1 MDIKHPDLDSDSD
14 SQLAEQRAKERRIRR
29 EAAKAKIAAT
39 QQKSETVGQD
49 KDDKIPD
56 WVMTAAPDV
65 LERIASSDNPDALK
79 AVSMAKNASIG
90 LLNKIISQSP
100 ELAVDIARRDDLPP
114 EVADTIIYLDAS
126 AHEDAHMMLLRRKDL
141 SDDQIVSLLRQWP
154 GKYEDLVVRRG
165 APMSKDLLEQLVEQ
179 ANEDTLRALLDSQ
192 PRERIPDTVQA
203 MINQR
208 LMESSDESTLQNTLL
223 DETTPLETI
232 HAILSQHPEMSLIV
246 AERNNI
252 SPEILDEL
260 ISLEGDFADK
270 LHEKLLLRTDIPSQ
284 DIFRI
289 YLLNQDRYG
298 ETLIPRLPELDG
310 NTLAGIAQGANQKVV
325 EYMIFAL
332 EDHTIPWD
340 DEIYDIVYGRYVYGD
355 EDMSDYLERMHTE
368 EDYIRYNQEV
378 ERAKLEAQQ
387 AQRPD
392 QE

>member
-1 MDIKHPDLDSDSD
+1 MDTKYPDSDSDSD

-223 DETTPLETI
+223 DETTPLETV
-232 HAILSQHPEMSLIV
+232 HVILSQHPEMSLIV

-298 ETLIPRLPELDG
+298 EILIPRLPELDG

-340 DEIYDIVYGRYVYGD
+340 EEIYDIVYGRYVYGD

-368 EDYIRYNQEV
+368 EDFIRYNEEV

>member
-1 MDIKHPDLDSDSD
+1 MDIQHPDSDSDSD

-100 ELAVDIARRDDLPP
+100 ELAVDIARRDELPP

-298 ETLIPRLPELDG
+298 EILIPRLPELDG

-340 DEIYDIVYGRYVYGD
+340 EEIYDIVYGRYVYGD

-368 EDYIRYNQEV
+368 EDFIRYNEEV

>member
-1 MDIKHPDLDSDSD
+1 MDTKHQDSDSDSD

-126 AHEDAHMMLLRRKDL
+126 AHEDAHMMLLRRKDI

-298 ETLIPRLPELDG
+298 EILIPRLPELDG

-340 DEIYDIVYGRYVYGD
+340 EEIYDIVYGRYVYGD

-368 EDYIRYNQEV
+368 EDFIRYNEEV